1 MDFRGRLSL
10 WQRFVRAFETFDSW
24 TAFSLSEGG
33 RGLSTSGSAI
43 ARRMD
48 RLQVRGARR
57 VGVELACEGLTLGVG
72 GLLLMLALAIPAFR
86 EVGGDDWLK
95 AQDLAVTFLDRYGN
109 EVGRRGIRHD
119 DRVPLDRFSR
129 PSDQG
134 RARHRGPPLL
144 RAFRHRH
151 HRHDARPDGQCP
163 RVAAWCRAA
172 RR

>member
-33 RGLSTSGSAI
+33 RGLSNLWE
-43 ARRMD
+43 RYCERMD

-57 VGVELACEGLTLGVG
+57 VGVELACEGLTLGVV

-95 AQDLAVTFLDRYGN
+95 AQDLAVVFLDRYGN

-119 DRVPLDRFSR
+119 DSRALEEFPEHLHQGGARDRGS
-129 PSDQG
+129 
-134 RARHRGPPLL
+134 PLL

-151 HRHDARPDGQCP
+151 HRHDRAR
-163 RVAAWCRAA
+163 
-172 RR
+172 